1 VCRAGD
7 QKTSEV
13 LADVHEAMLDACRDE
28 RDRARLDGHR
38 LLADDQPAPA
48 GDDVID
54 LVLGVRRLVVGRS
67 GRPAGDRQAQ
77 RVARGSEHLRE
88 VVPVVGHARQRIG

>member
-38 LLADDQPAPA
+38 LLADDQPALPA
-48 GDDVID
+48 TT
-54 LVLGVRRLVVGRS
+54 
-67 GRPAGDRQAQ
+67 
-77 RVARGSEHLRE
+77 
-88 VVPVVGHARQRIG
+88 